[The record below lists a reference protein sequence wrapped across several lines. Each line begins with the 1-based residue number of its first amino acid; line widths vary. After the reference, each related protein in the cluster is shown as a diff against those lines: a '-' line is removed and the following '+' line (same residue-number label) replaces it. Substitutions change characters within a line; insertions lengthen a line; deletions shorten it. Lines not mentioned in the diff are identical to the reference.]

1 MLGAVK
7 GDDDV
12 EGVPLF
18 RVLARRWKS
27 FAPPVKRERVS
38 LSTMQSAD
46 EQPAQTRA
54 WISKPRQPIYAHH
67 KIARPKSARSW
78 NPWLWVK

>member
-7 GDDDV
+7 D
-12 EGVPLF
+12 EGEGGKAPLF

-27 FAPPVKRERVS
+27 LAPAKRERLT
-38 LSTMQSAD
+38 LSSMTPAD
-46 EQPAQTRA
+46 EQPKQTRG
-54 WISKPRQPIYAHH
+54 WISKPRHIYAHH
-67 KIARPKSARSW
+67 KIETPKPERSW